1 MKYFAL
7 MLGKI
12 AIFLLKIINKNGGSL
27 PGKIAIKYCP
37 DILKY
42 FKYPKKTILIT
53 GTNGKTSTTNL
64 IDQLFSQTNAK
75 VISNSKGDNIIN
87 GIVSVL
93 IKNASFNFKVNAD
106 VLVLEVDE
114 STLAKNVQYIN
125 ATDIVITNFF
135 RDQLDRVGEM
145 ESVIS
150 KIQNA
155 LIDYSGR
162 LYLNND
168 DPNVY
173 RFSKFIKK
181 ANILTFGI
189 GITPNTN
196 EKNNEAKEGK
206 FCPICSN
213 ELKYDYY
220 HYSHIG
226 KFTCTNCDFYN
237 EKSDFSVSSINY
249 ENNSFI
255 IDVSREKSYEF
266 HYSISA
272 TYHIYNLIAAA
283 SVAMTNNIP
292 VDIIDK
298 VFTNF
303 ILGIGRMEYIDVKGK
318 KILLNLVKNPTGC
331 NEVIKYIENNKTKK
345 SFIFLLNDKYAD
357 GQDISWIWDVDFEDI
372 RNLETIILTGKRAY
386 EAAIRFKIA
395 RVCDN
400 IIVEKDLDKA
410 IDILILQDTTNYVI
424 STYTGLF
431 DIRNRL
437 INKK

>member
-1 MKYFAL
+1 M
-7 MLGKI
+7 
-12 AIFLLKIINKNGGSL
+12 
-27 PGKIAIKYCP
+27 
-37 DILKY
+37 
-42 FKYPKKTILIT
+42 T
-53 GTNGKTSTTNL
+53 
-64 IDQLFSQTNAK
+64 FS
-75 VISNSKGDNIIN
+75 
-87 GIVSVL
+87 
-93 IKNASFNFKVNAD
+93 
-106 VLVLEVDE
+106 
-114 STLAKNVQYIN
+114 
-125 ATDIVITNFF
+125 
-135 RDQLDRVGEM
+135 
-145 ESVIS
+145 
-150 KIQNA
+150 
-155 LIDYSGR
+155 
-162 LYLNND
+162 
-168 DPNVY
+168 
-173 RFSKFIKK
+173 
-181 ANILTFGI
+181 
-189 GITPNTN
+189 
-196 EKNNEAKEGK
+196 
-206 FCPICSN
+206 ICSSQSG
-213 ELKYDYY
+213 D
-220 HYSHIG
+220 
-226 KFTCTNCDFYN
+226 N

-345 SFIFLLNDKYAD
+345 SFIFLLNDNYAD